1 MVRVL
6 ALLLREY
13 RGTPARGVGVVAT
26 VESSTWCYRL
36 LGVEGLRGLAC
47 ESAVEALVVKFGCLC
62 VGGRGCVWFRW
73 RGGRGPC
80 VRRARVGVASLRQL
94 FSEFVLQGCGCRRA
108 RENGS
113 GFAPRGSQL
122 WLTAIW
128 QSLYVGGTLRGAE
141 IELF

>member
-1 MVRVL
+1 MKLWVY
-6 ALLLREY
+6 ALLRAA
-13 RGTPARGVGVVAT
+13 ARAG
-26 VESSTWCYRL
+26 
-36 LGVEGLRGLAC
+36 
-47 ESAVEALVVKFGCLC
+47 AL
-62 VGGRGCVWFRW
+62 
-73 RGGRGPC
+73 PQ
-80 VRRARVGVASLRQL
+80 RARAMCGARARGVASLRQL